1 MAVAKEESTDDFTSS
16 VDFKLIDKTPFY
28 APFNIQLSANNYA
41 IYERKVTYNGYGTD
55 TYASIV
61 LPFALSVDGNGEH
74 KDDLGG
80 FYEFTIG
87 KMKNNGLTYNNTPQL
102 QGTDYQATAQ
112 FSKLS
117 ADATANTDY
126 IVRLPRANATSQVL
140 FTIRQKA
147 ALIEKTTSKDQLL
160 EGETVQNTLDG
171 AAANFTSYHTYS
183 GVRMEKTMNQNV
195 FYFSYNKFVA
205 LRNLRKNMLYQWPFR
220 AVYRFNGSPT
230 AEAKMLNAINI
241 SFDEWENQS
250 LTNGIQVV
258 DEQPTLAVTTI
269 GNNIIAISKQDTS
282 LRIYNMSG
290 QVIAN
295 TIIKAGESRI
305 FRVSTGIYLVN
316 GKKIT
321 VK

>member
-1 MAVAKEESTDDFTSS
+1 MKLNWTSRCVFTRKSFALLLLLFVGNLTVLAQAGSKAV
-16 VDFKLIDKTPFY
+16 
-28 APFNIQLSANNYA
+28 
-41 IYERKVTYNGYGTD
+41 KVTISPKSGNIISVRSASDLEAGSEAGY
-55 TYASIV
+55 
-61 LPFALSVDGNGEH
+61 
-74 KDDLGG
+74 
-80 FYEFTIG
+80 
-87 KMKNNGLTYNNTPQL
+87 
-102 QGTDYQATAQ
+102 
-112 FSKLS
+112 
-117 ADATANTDY
+117 
-126 IVRLPRANATSQVL
+126 
-140 FTIRQKA
+140 
-147 ALIEKTTSKDQLL
+147 
-160 EGETVQNTLDG
+160 
-171 AAANFTSYHTYS
+171 
-183 GVRMEKTMNQNV
+183 
-195 FYFSYNKFVA
+195 
-205 LRNLRKNMLYQWPFR
+205 
-220 AVYRFNGSPT
+220 GSPT

>member
-1 MAVAKEESTDDFTSS
+1 MASGNYTPKVEWTKIYDKTNYYKTSTDQDNQEAMYGAKITTTDAGFDTEENSSYGYLTISQIKDAMTTALGGSNAPTSLDQVLYVNCAELFSVVGSIGTLAGSMMNMTSFKDLLAKNAIIYLPYRSEAQATTNNVAVAKEESTDDFTSS

-147 ALIEKTTSKDQLL
+147 ALIEKTTS
-160 EGETVQNTLDG
+160 N
-171 AAANFTSYHTYS
+171 S
-183 GVRMEKTMNQNV
+183 
-195 FYFSYNKFVA
+195 
-205 LRNLRKNMLYQWPFR
+205 
-220 AVYRFNGSPT
+220 
-230 AEAKMLNAINI
+230 
-241 SFDEWENQS
+241 
-250 LTNGIQVV
+250 
-258 DEQPTLAVTTI
+258 
-269 GNNIIAISKQDTS
+269 
-282 LRIYNMSG
+282 
-290 QVIAN
+290 
-295 TIIKAGESRI
+295 
-305 FRVSTGIYLVN
+305 
-316 GKKIT
+316 
-321 VK
+321 

>member
-1 MAVAKEESTDDFTSS
+1 
-16 VDFKLIDKTPFY
+16 
-28 APFNIQLSANNYA
+28 
-41 IYERKVTYNGYGTD
+41 
-55 TYASIV
+55 
-61 LPFALSVDGNGEH
+61 
-74 KDDLGG
+74 
-80 FYEFTIG
+80 
-87 KMKNNGLTYNNTPQL
+87 
-102 QGTDYQATAQ
+102 
-112 FSKLS
+112 
-117 ADATANTDY
+117 
-126 IVRLPRANATSQVL
+126 
-140 FTIRQKA
+140 
-147 ALIEKTTSKDQLL
+147 
-160 EGETVQNTLDG
+160 
-171 AAANFTSYHTYS
+171 
-183 GVRMEKTMNQNV
+183 
-195 FYFSYNKFVA
+195 
-205 LRNLRKNMLYQWPFR
+205 MLYQWPFR

-230 AEAKMLNAINI
+230 AGAKMLNAINI

-305 FRVSTGIYLVN
+305 FSVSTGIYLVN